1 MPGSRLC
8 RGRSSSSEPML
19 RKVLAALCGMLVLCS
34 CAKPQALRE
43 QPAHAVWYAYL
54 DYEEAGT
61 TDRASF
67 EASVDETI
75 HNLQAIGVNTVFLH
89 TVVRTE
95 AYYPS
100 KIYPMAQV
108 FNGIDYDP
116 LAIFIDRAHGAG
128 IQVEAWVD
136 PLRSLTVDEV
146 NSREI
151 NDTVSRWL
159 TENNERLRQVNGR
172 WYLNPGYP
180 EVRELVCSVVQEI
193 LDNYAVDGVHLDDY
207 FYPDGTD
214 RRFDA
219 YAFGHQSEHDDVS
232 AFRKASVDSL
242 VEDLH
247 ALCAKKGVRFGISTA
262 GNYELTSE
270 TYYAD
275 PAHWVQAGTVDYL
288 APQIYWGFE
297 HPLKPFTETLE
308 QWQAIAGDVPLMPGL
323 AAYKAGTRDI
333 YAQDGAE
340 EWLQNHDILVRQIR
354 TAEEH
359 GCAGWALFRYG
370 SLFRCSEDVR
380 DAVKLETAELILH
393 AHRTE
398 EAE

>member
-1 MPGSRLC
+1 
-8 RGRSSSSEPML
+8 ML
-19 RKVLAALCGMLVLCS
+19 RKVLSALCGMLVLCS
-34 CAKPQALRE
+34 CAKAQPQTLQE
-43 QPAHAVWYAYL
+43 QPVHAVWYAYL

-67 EASVDETI
+67 EASTDEVI
-75 HNLQAIGVNTVFLH
+75 RNLQAIGANTIFLH
-89 TVVRTE
+89 TIVRTE

-100 KIYPMAQV
+100 EIYPMAQV

-116 LAIFIDRAHGAG
+116 LAIFIEKAHGAG
-128 IQVEAWVD
+128 IQVDAWVD
-136 PLRSLTVDEV
+136 PLRSLTVDEI

-151 NDTVSRWL
+151 NDTVSQWL
-159 TENNERLRQVNGR
+159 RENNERLRQVNGR
-172 WYLNPGYP
+172 WYLNAGYP
-180 EVRELVCSVVQEI
+180 EVRAMVCSVVTEI
-193 LDNYAVDGVHLDDY
+193 LDNYDVDGVHLDDY

-219 YAFGHQSEHDDVS
+219 YAFGHQSEYDDAA
-232 AFRKASVDSL
+232 AFRKASVDAL

-247 ALCAKKGVRFGISTA
+247 TLCAKKGVRFGISTA
-262 GNYELTSE
+262 GNYELTAE

-275 PAHWVQAGTVDYL
+275 PVHWVQAGTVDYL

-297 HPLKPFTETLE
+297 HPLKPYTETLL
-308 QWQAIAGDVPLMPGL
+308 QWKDIAGDVPLISGL

-333 YAQDGAE
+333 YAQEGAE
-340 EWLQNHDILVRQIR
+340 EWLNNHDLLVRQI
-354 TAEEH
+354 TVSEEN

-370 SLFRCSEDVR
+370 SLFRCSEDVK
-380 DAVKLETAELILH
+380 DAVKMELAELILL
-393 AHRTE
+393 AHRMK